1 MICFMGNIMVS
12 WNPGGVRGVSSLTM
26 NETRDPYPR
35 FVQGWLKT
43 DKGSLRAYPGLKG

>member
-1 MICFMGNIMVS
+1 
-12 WNPGGVRGVSSLTM
+12 M

-43 DKGSLRAYPGLKG
+43 GKGSLRAYPGLKG